1 VCERLGS
8 EVVGRGG
15 SITVAPFAEPRNN
28 DLGKMSGELKS
39 SGPNDD
45 ESGDEGESRFMD
57 RHHGQLY
64 GLCSSTS
71 RQKPPQIT

>member
-1 VCERLGS
+1 MCERLDS

-39 SGPNDD
+39 RGPNNN
-45 ESGDEGESRFMD
+45 ESGDEGESRLMD

-64 GLCSSTS
+64 GFCSSTS
-71 RQKPPQIT
+71 RQNLLKIT